1 MKAPKILL
9 PSLSSKIALYDS
21 VLRQAKNF
29 NHKSSVVGADCNP
42 NCPGARVVKRF
53 KILPP
58 LIHLNENELLNVL
71 LGWGIT
77 HILPSRDG
85 ELHYWADKANLLLDH
100 KVKVLISSP
109 DTIRLCEDKF
119 LFFQRISPCGLKVIP
134 CFRSPSS
141 SEYEKWVVKERRGS
155 GSKGLLISIDKFRA
169 EEFGASLSEPIY
181 QPYIAGKEF
190 TAEGWINKN
199 GECMAVLLRWRDKV
213 VNGESFVST
222 TFRNTDWENKIK
234 TLFSSIN
241 GLKGHCLGQFIV
253 DHGENLNLV
262 EINPRL
268 GGASPLSLSSGLN
281 SILWSLREESGK
293 QFSDSDFQPLFETKL
308 TKLNGQVFISYSN

>member
-1 MKAPKILL
+1 LKAPKILL
-9 PSLSSKIALYDS
+9 SSLSSKIALYDS
-21 VLRQAKNF
+21 VLRQAKIF
-29 NHKSSVVGADCNP
+29 DHKSSVIGTDCNP
-42 NCPGARVVKRF
+42 NCPGARIVKRF

-58 LIHLNENELLNVL
+58 LIHLNENELLNFL

-119 LFFQRISPCGLKVIP
+119 LFFQKISPCGLKVIP

-155 GSKGLLISIDKFRA
+155 GSEGLLISIDKFRA

-190 TAEGWINKN
+190 TAEGWINQN

-222 TFRNTDWENKIK
+222 TFRNSDWENKIK

-241 GLKGHCLGQFIV
+241 GLKGHCIGQFIV
-253 DHGENLNLV
+253 DHDKELNLV

-268 GGASPLSLSSGLN
+268 GGASPLSLSAGMN
-281 SILWSLREESGK
+281 SILWSLREETGVHSLEP
-293 QFSDSDFQPLFETKL
+293 DFQPLTGVKL
-308 TKLNGQVFISYSN
+308 TKLNGEVFISYPN